1 MAGRAGFEPGL
12 HQVLSGRQP
21 DLGGERPEV
30 RQAADRDQRPDS
42 TARVV
47 GWGLGGLHRPSL
59 SDHAPAHS
67 QGCGP
72 AALRRARHDLRLGV
86 REALFNRL
94 VDPNRV
100 LKIRAFRERLV
111 VPPEAD
117 KLPRLVVASGCR
129 HFLRTVPSRT
139 MDEENPEDIDTEQE
153 DPVYDEAC
161 HVVVARAY
169 GHSTAEIKEKIEA
182 KEKEETR
189 SKLPKAH
196 REVWGELDKIR
207 EQLEEQYQDF

>member
-1 MAGRAGFEPGL
+1 M
-12 HQVLSGRQP
+12 
-21 DLGGERPEV
+21 
-30 RQAADRDQRPDS
+30 
-42 TARVV
+42 
-47 GWGLGGLHRPSL
+47 
-59 SDHAPAHS
+59 
-67 QGCGP
+67 
-72 AALRRARHDLRLGV
+72 
-86 REALFNRL
+86 

-129 HFLRTVPSRT
+129 HFLRTVPSLA
-139 MDEENPEDIDTEQE
+139 MDDEDPEDIDTEQE

-189 SKLPKAH
+189 SRLPKAH
-196 REVWGELDKIR
+196 QQVWGELDKIR